1 MVFDPK
7 LVTDAVDAFANFLLK
22 YFVALAAVGALS
34 MAIVEAAK
42 KVFDLRTF
50 FHMARVREWIDGDRS
65 LLGPHEKA
73 LAGATVN
80 AEEAYA
86 QLIHLTTGVDITT
99 ARNTGI
105 ELLKKKSKRKW
116 DVLKDA
122 EIALFSLELER
133 MTAQMQA
140 AVDAAISSPQ
150 RYASLY
156 VFMASGANPEDVS
169 DWYKQAEEAS
179 PVPEMGRDDPG
190 RLKAAKTR
198 ADLYTRITQMARR
211 KLDGFQ
217 LCTNYRWTNVN
228 QFWSVLLG
236 AAILAITLG
245 IAHRNTGLVG
255 FEFAKEWIFVVVV
268 SLLGGMLAPVAKD
281 IVSALKQVKSGG

>member
-1 MVFDPK
+1 MIFDPT

-34 MAIVEAAK
+34 MAIVEAVK

-50 FHMARVREWIDGDRS
+50 FHIARIREWIDVDRS
-65 LLGPHEKA
+65 F
-73 LAGATVN
+73 LASQVSAFSGRMVG

-86 QLIHLTTGVDITT
+86 QLIHLTTGVDIDT
-99 ARNTGI
+99 AREAGVA
-105 ELLKKKSKRKW
+105 LLNQNSGRNW
-116 DVLKDA
+116 NVLKDA

-133 MTAQMQA
+133 MTGQMQGA
-140 AVDAAISSPQ
+140 ADAAISSPQ

-156 VFMASGANPEDVS
+156 VFFASGADPKDVA
-169 DWYKQAEEAS
+169 DWYDQADDAS

-217 LCTNYRWTNVN
+217 LYTSYRWTNAN
-228 QFWSVLLG
+228 QFWSILLG
-236 AAILAITLG
+236 AAILVIILG
-245 IAHRNTGLVG
+245 IAQRGAGLAG
-255 FEFAKEWIFVVVV
+255 LEFVKQWIFVAVC
-268 SLLGGMLAPVAKD
+268 SLLGGMFAPVAKD
-281 IVSALKQVKSGG
+281 IVSALTKVTSRG